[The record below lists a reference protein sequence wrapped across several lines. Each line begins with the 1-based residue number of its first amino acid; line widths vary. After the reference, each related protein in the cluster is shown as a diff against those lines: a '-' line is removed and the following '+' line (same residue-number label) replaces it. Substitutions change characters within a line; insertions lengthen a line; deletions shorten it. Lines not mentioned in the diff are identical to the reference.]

1 MVFSFTDGQMK
12 FIDHSAE
19 SRAGIMAIVH
29 LRKYVHSGGKRSE
42 KKLVR
47 TEDNDKVQGC
57 MIDGLCRGHI
67 SRRDRKE
74 LAVRTSSSLATM
86 GSYKYWDR
94 THLIGPDSSMWIR
107 TRRGSRI

>member
-1 MVFSFTDGQMK
+1 
-12 FIDHSAE
+12 
-19 SRAGIMAIVH
+19 
-29 LRKYVHSGGKRSE
+29 
-42 KKLVR
+42 
-47 TEDNDKVQGC
+47 

-107 TRRGSRI
+107 TRRGSRIQGAPRGAMTLRESLSRTLANMSISDAANGGSGSGLTRVS